1 MHYFAGLLRCGKS
14 CRLRWINYLRPDLK
28 RGNITEEED
37 NLIIKLHSVL
47 GNRWSLIAGR
57 LPGRTDNEIKNY
69 WNTHLKKKLK
79 GMGVDPNTHQPLAT
93 SPSSSSLNVSPP
105 TSSCN
110 AQHQKLLISNNEV
123 AMPGAS
129 CSLRRYNQLAA
140 NLQNHKLDGHEKSR
154 MLIKSSSCT
163 IDKYEIDRFLS
174 SASAPISSVISS
186 STHFDYKAKPMF
198 SLDCTAQSSAA
209 SRVSD
214 TCGAAAATA
223 LVRVGSGSSF
233 INIQARRT
241 AAPLVGTSAAASSTP
256 TCCSSGS
263 SSSSMSSLPISKK
276 SCGSLDHHSQYPYTL
291 SPPLRSVVTPTPLS
305 EFQASTEHPS
315 SIHAFTKS
323 PILYSS
329 AQASTVHSTNAPLLE
344 SCTHVINSSPIT
356 TYISSHS
363 SHPATY
369 IKTSSPIRGESIDSA
384 PSSNNF
390 VCPSSSSF
398 GVRSTNLAAYKLL
411 YSDEADFMKNAWSSG
426 DETLPRS
433 PSEVQN
439 EGAGAFA
446 QIIAASGLNAST
458 SLVTSNIA
466 CTQVVAE
473 PTLCDQYMSDVIPS
487 QMATSAALRM
497 VAPPRHHS
505 QEQNREVNGG
515 HDQFHDVME
524 EGAELSNVAEKC
536 LGEADIMMS
545 STTSGA
551 MELGLLEG
559 SSDDVMWD
567 FEMGL
572 QQSLE
577 EGGHNIIGA
586 DEEQIGAAALD
597 SQLPLSP
604 THQAEQQLLQGAH
617 SLWGS
622 MSTCN
627 MSSSSCTWPLHMSS
641 ELPPQYHDHQQ
652 RQQLADYKPP
662 KLINS

>member
-79 GMGVDPNTHQPLAT
+79 GMGVNPNTHQPLAT

-123 AMPGAS
+123 VAMPGAS
-129 CSLRRYNQLAA
+129 CSMRRYSQLAA

-154 MLIKSSSCT
+154 MLIKSSTCT

-174 SASAPISSVISS
+174 STSAPISNVISS

-198 SLDCTAQSSAA
+198 SLDCTAPSSAA
-209 SRVSD
+209 SAVSD

-241 AAPLVGTSAAASSTP
+241 AAPLVGASAAASSTP
-256 TCCSSGS
+256 TCCSRGS
-263 SSSSMSSLPISKK
+263 SSSSISSSPISKK
-276 SCGSLDHHSQYPYTL
+276 ACGSLDQHPQYPYTL

-305 EFQASTEHPS
+305 EFQASTKNPS
-315 SIHAFTKS
+315 SIHAFTQS

-344 SCTHVINSSPIT
+344 STHVINPSPIT

-369 IKTSSPIRGESIDSA
+369 TKSSSPIRGKSIDS

-398 GVRSTNLAAYKLL
+398 DVRSTNLAAYKLL

-433 PSEVQN
+433 PSEVLN

-446 QIIAASGLNAST
+446 KISAAMGLNAST

-466 CTQVVAE
+466 CTSQVVAE
-473 PTLCDQYMSDVIPS
+473 QTLCDQYMGDVITR

-497 VAPPRHHS
+497 VAPPTHINHD
-505 QEQNREVNGG
+505 QNREVNRG

-536 LGEADIMMS
+536 LGDADIMMS
-545 STTSGA
+545 STSSGE
-551 MELGLLEG
+551 MEL

-586 DEEQIGAAALD
+586 DDEGQILGAAGLD
-597 SQLPLSP
+597 SQLPITP
-604 THQAEQQLLQGAH
+604 THQAEQLLQGAH
-617 SLWGS
+617 ALWGPN
-622 MSTCN
+622 TCN
-627 MSSSSCTWPLHMSS
+627 MSSSSCAPWPLHMSS
-641 ELPPQYHDHQQ
+641 DLPPQYHDHQQ
-652 RQQLADYKPP
+652 QQQLADYKPP
-662 KLINS
+662 KLIDS